1 MSRAAI
7 LSRVGQALLVIAL
20 AFTAAFVLLQALP
33 GDALLIKFENPELGL
48 TQAEIEAIRI
58 AYGADIPVWQAYLH
72 TLSGFV
78 VGDFGYSIQNGA
90 AVRSLIVEVLP
101 NTAALA
107 VSAFVV
113 AVLLAAGIAVLATW
127 LRQPWLRNFLAALP
141 SVFVS
146 VPVFWLAMV
155 LIQIFSFRLGL
166 VRVIGAGPIESLI
179 LPVLTLAVPI
189 SAPLAQI
196 LVRSIEDVQ
205 RQPFVAVVRAKGA
218 SRWWVLSRNVV
229 RNSLVPTLAIA
240 GVLLG
245 ELIAGAVVT
254 ETVFGRA
261 GIGRLTEQAVANQD
275 VAVLQAIVVLAAV
288 VFVVANLV
296 VDLISPLIDPRLKTE
311 VAAA

>member
-1 MSRAAI
+1 MTPAAI
-7 LSRVGQALLVIAL
+7 VGRVGQALVVIAL
-20 AFTAAFVLLQALP
+20 AFTAAFALLQALP

-48 TQAEIEAIRI
+48 TQAEIEAIRV
-58 AYGADIPVWQAYLH
+58 AYGADIPVWQAYVH

-101 NTAALA
+101 STAALA
-107 VSAFVV
+107 VSAFVA
-113 AVLLAAGIAVLATW
+113 AVGLAVGIAVLATW
-127 LRQPWLRNFLAALP
+127 LRRPWLRNFLASLP

-155 LIQIFSFRLGL
+155 LIQVFSFQLGL

-179 LPVLTLAVPI
+179 LPVVTLAVPI

-218 SRWWVLSRNVV
+218 SRWWVLSRNVA

-261 GIGRLTEQAVANQD
+261 GIGRLTEQAVAHQD

-288 VFVVANLV
+288 VFVTANLI
-296 VDLISPLIDPRLKTE
+296 VDLVSPLIDPRLKTE
-311 VAAA
+311 VQAE